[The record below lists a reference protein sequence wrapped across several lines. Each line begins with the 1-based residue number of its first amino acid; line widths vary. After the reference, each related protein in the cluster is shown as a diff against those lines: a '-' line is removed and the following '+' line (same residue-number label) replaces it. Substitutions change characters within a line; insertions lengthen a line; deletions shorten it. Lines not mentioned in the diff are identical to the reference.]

1 MSEEKTKYC
10 PYCGAQIEYRYGVCP
25 ACGKPQPPID
35 GVEPVKAR
43 QTKNPLIAVLLSL
56 LVTGIGQIYLGKVG
70 RGIFFLATV
79 LLIGILLEGVLTFDQ
94 LMLVG
99 LVISVISAW
108 DAYRIAK
115 EINRS

>member
-25 ACGKPQPPID
+25 SCGKPQPTME
-35 GVEPVKAR
+35 GVERVQAKHV
-43 QTKNPLIAVLLSL
+43 KNPLLALFLSL
-56 LVTGIGQIYLGKVG
+56 LVTGIGQIYLGRVG
-70 RGIFFLATV
+70 RGLFFLASV
-79 LLIGILLEGVLTFDQ
+79 LLMGILLEGVLTFDQ

-99 LVISVISAW
+99 LVFSIISAW
-108 DAYRIAK
+108 DAYRIAN